1 MWYKVSGADQNE
13 VVCGPSL
20 IDPSCQRT
28 HGSCLVCFCFDDR
41 WGGFVCA
48 NNPICSEVDPV
59 FWLVKSLK
67 PHNDDSQSGPWLT
80 EEVRGT
86 HQLLPMNHKERIS
99 KKNYDSLKK
108 QDKKKNFGE
117 TRGFC
122 RVPSWGKELL
132 TQKPEVELPLTQVLM
147 TRSVPVDLVS
157 KLKQME
163 FH

>member
-1 MWYKVSGADQNE
+1 M
-13 VVCGPSL
+13 
-20 IDPSCQRT
+20 
-28 HGSCLVCFCFDDR
+28 LVKCVFYHFLQAINKSIQDNSR

-99 KKNYDSLKK
+99 EKKTYEPVKK
-108 QDKKKNFGE
+108 QDKKKTLQRQGGSVGSHYEERSCWRRNRRWSSPLLNFWWQGQ
-117 TRGFC
+117 F
-122 RVPSWGKELL
+122 
-132 TQKPEVELPLTQVLM
+132 Q
-147 TRSVPVDLVS
+147 PVDLKTETNGVS
-157 KLKQME
+157 LAIVQT
-163 FH
+163 

>member
-1 MWYKVSGADQNE
+1 MWYKVSRSDQNH
-13 VVCGPSL
+13 VVCSLSL

-99 KKNYDSLKK
+99 KKITYLWRNRIRKK
-108 QDKKKNFGE
+108 TLQRQGGSVGSHHEERSCWRRNRRWSSPLLNFWWQGQ
-117 TRGFC
+117 FQ
-122 RVPSWGKELL
+122 L
-132 TQKPEVELPLTQVLM
+132 T
-147 TRSVPVDLVS
+147 
-157 KLKQME
+157 
-163 FH
+163 